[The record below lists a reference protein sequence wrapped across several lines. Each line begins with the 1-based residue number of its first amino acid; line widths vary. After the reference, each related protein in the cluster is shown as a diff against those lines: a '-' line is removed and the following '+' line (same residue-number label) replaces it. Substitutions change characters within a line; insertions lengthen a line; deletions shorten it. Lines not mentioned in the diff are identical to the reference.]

1 MTERDFLTDKLTD
14 RQIGTCNIF
23 SYEYT
28 YVLPKFCYSSH
39 KITQRCTDIANFKDL
54 KTRN

>member
-14 RQIGTCNIF
+14 KQVHATYFRMKAH
-23 SYEYT
+23 T
-28 YVLPKFCYSSH
+28 YVLPKLCYSSH

>member
-23 SYEYT
+23 SYEST
-28 YVLPKFCYSSH
+28 FVLPKLCYSSH